1 MSHLRRIGHAWIMDN
16 ARVLGD
22 VTLGEDVS
30 VWCGAA
36 IRGDVAPVTIG
47 ARTNVQDNVVVHCDS
62 GDANHI
68 GSDVTIGH
76 AAVVHGIHVGDGCL
90 IGIGARLLA
99 GSVIGDG
106 CLVAAGTVVPPGLR
120 VPDGMVVMGVPGRVV
135 RPVSDEERAHFRFAV
150 QSYLDLARRHG
161 EHPHDPTTRPYGS
174 A

>member
-1 MSHLRRIGHAWIMDN
+1 MHRIRNAWIMDN

-22 VTLGEDVS
+22 VTLGDDVS
-30 VWCGAA
+30 IWCGVA

-62 GDANHI
+62 GDENVI

-76 AAVVHGIHVGDGCL
+76 AALVHGIRVGSGSL

-99 GSVIGDG
+99 GTVIGQG
-106 CLVAAGTVVPPGLR
+106 CLVAAGTVVPPRLY

-135 RPVSDEERAHFRFAV
+135 RPVSDEERAHFLYAV
-150 QSYLDLARRHG
+150 QSYLDLARRHT
-161 EHPHDPTTRPYGS
+161 ERPDDPSVRQYG
-174 A
+174 AD